1 MTSSHAGEFLTV
13 QNVCIDNDNLLSM
26 SINQVIDR
34 YKEKMKLYMNEEI
47 LVQEQSS
54 DIKTSGVVFTR
65 GLKNEL
71 NYYVIT
77 YDDQSGKTDTVTS
90 GKTCNTIWLYRDVN
104 RYRCPSKW
112 KKLLSSIIEIEKL
125 FKSMVLDIEFAISKN
140 NDVIIYQVRPL
151 ATNVKYKNDLK

>member
-65 GLKNEL
+65 GLKTNSP
-71 NYYVIT
+71 YYVIT
-77 YDDQSGKTDTVTS
+77 YDDQSGKPTLLQVARHAIQYGSIVMLIDTGVHLN
-90 GKTCNTIWLYRDVN
+90 GKT
-104 RYRCPSKW
+104 SK
-112 KKLLSSIIEIEKL
+112 L
-125 FKSMVLDIEFAISKN
+125 N
-140 NDVIIYQVRPL
+140 H
-151 ATNVKYKNDLK
+151 